1 MMTVRMPFRTLATPI
16 ELDTNANE
24 RRIIYWHRELPP
36 LEAEAMGEH
45 VVEAASGRVPGTLA
59 HRDQLW
65 SQCYQDLMAQ
75 VRIRLEQEV
84 ARLGGSYAHVRNESV
99 DSKHD
104 DISGETWLHGR
115 FTYMLY
121 RQASTR

>member
-1 MMTVRMPFRTLATPI
+1 MTTSGTVSRSVATSV
-16 ELDTNANE
+16 ELDTDGE
-24 RRIIYWHRELPP
+24 GTRIIYWHRELPP
-36 LEAEAMGEH
+36 FDAEAMGEH

-59 HRDQLW
+59 HRDELW
-65 SQCYQDLMAQ
+65 SQCYEDLMAQ

-84 ARLGGSYAHVRNESV
+84 ARLGGSYAHVLNESV

-104 DISGETWLHGR
+104 DISGEAWLHGR

-121 RQASTR
+121 RQAST